1 MKYNNRDEFFEK
13 NKTFF
18 DNDMKKAWFVMGQIY
33 RDTINASKTYFKSD
47 EIDNKNDSYANSHL
61 EKNFFYSRK
70 FDGKTF
76 TLFADTCREK
86 LQKYSAYYD
95 RIRKDMNEARDYMAT
110 NPNEKLNN
118 DEAKYIFFWGLDIM
132 FEDDLKRIE
141 EAKTKKEA
149 KEK

>member
-1 MKYNNRDEFFEK
+1 
-13 NKTFF
+13 
-18 DNDMKKAWFVMGQIY
+18 
-33 RDTINASKTYFKSD
+33 
-47 EIDNKNDSYANSHL
+47 
-61 EKNFFYSRK
+61 
-70 FDGKTF
+70 
-76 TLFADTCREK
+76 
-86 LQKYSAYYD
+86 
-95 RIRKDMNEARDYMAT
+95 MAT